1 MFPQEE
7 KISTGFP
14 TLNCTQS
21 NILNCIVWTYKRK
34 NGGEDLIE
42 GDKDSLAQCG
52 YRFLEA
58 IERIPGLNEATKKEQ
73 QEKLSKWVEA
83 VRRACADLDR
93 LEVADEWLG
102 NLFSHAPV
110 GEDGVW
116 PDEAV
121 RNVMEN
127 IRSQFIS
134 LSLIHI

>member
-1 MFPQEE
+1 MRLP
-7 KISTGFP
+7 
-14 TLNCTQS
+14 
-21 NILNCIVWTYKRK
+21 
-34 NGGEDLIE
+34 
-42 GDKDSLAQCG
+42 
-52 YRFLEA
+52 FLEA

-134 LSLIHI
+134 RGAHMGLFNSRGAHFAVKAELKSVNLRTSTAFGQMRCNLHTLSFLHLC